1 MGKGMNY
8 DKGPETENAAERS
21 EPTEPGA
28 PAGPGATG
36 ERILDAACEV
46 FLEKGKT
53 GARMQEIA
61 ARAGINKALLH
72 YYFRSK
78 DELYRQAL
86 TRELTAFFRE
96 LVESIRPAGDIE
108 TFIRNFIDNYVERLS
123 RNPQVVRFLTWEIGS
138 GGPVARNVIG
148 SIIHGSEGVP
158 VYPIF
163 RDKFSKARHDGTIRP
178 VDPQH
183 LLFSL
188 IGMCIYVF
196 LAAPILTAV
205 FPEIDP
211 TDGEFIEK
219 RKKEIFDLVW
229 NGIKA
234 EKGGNDVQD

>member
-1 MGKGMNY
+1 MGKEMKS
-8 DKGPETENAAERS
+8 DMGPETEKAVG
-21 EPTEPGA
+21 PTAPTA

-46 FLEKGKT
+46 FLEKGKA

-78 DELYRQAL
+78 EELYRQAL
-86 TRELTAFFRE
+86 TRELTVFFRE
-96 LVESIRPAGDIE
+96 LVESVRPAGDME
-108 TFIRNFIDNYVERLS
+108 TFIRSFIDNYIDRLS

-138 GGPVARNVIG
+138 GGPVARNVIAG
-148 SIIHGSEGVP
+148 IVQGNEGGPIYP
-158 VYPIF
+158 VF
-163 RDKFSKARHDGTIRP
+163 RETFSKGVRAGAIRP

-183 LLFSL
+183 LIFNL

-211 TDGEFIEK
+211 SDEKFIEK
-219 RKKEIFDLVW
+219 RKREIFDLVW